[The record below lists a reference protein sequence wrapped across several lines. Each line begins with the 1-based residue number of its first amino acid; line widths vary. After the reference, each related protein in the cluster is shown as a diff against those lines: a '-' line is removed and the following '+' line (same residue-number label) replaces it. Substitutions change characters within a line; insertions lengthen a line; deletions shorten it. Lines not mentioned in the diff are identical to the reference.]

1 MIRVLVVDDSAVS
14 LELLV
19 QILNSDPNLR
29 VVGTA
34 VNGEQALAAVARHRP
49 DVITMDLHMPKMNGF
64 DATRRIMETH
74 PTPVVIVCGSSI
86 PEDVET
92 TFRALEAGA
101 LAVVRRPPGLSHPKH
116 AAEVAELV
124 QSVKLMSEVKV
135 VRRWSRGRG
144 MRRAETAAPAVPAGL
159 TLEWPTRNVEI
170 IAIGASTGGPP
181 VLQAIL
187 SALPASLGAP
197 VLIVQHMATGFVQ
210 GFVDWLSPTSSLPV
224 HLAGQGTEIHPGHVY
239 VAPDGF
245 HLKVGQKGRAVL
257 SSHEPEHGLR
267 PSVSFLLRSVAQV
280 YGADAAGVLLTGMGT
295 DGAAELKLMREK
307 GAVTIAQDKESS
319 VVHGMPGE
327 AIELDAAEFVL
338 SPRQISALLARL
350 GGQKGGRP

>member
-14 LELLV
+14 REMLV
-19 QILNSDPNLR
+19 QVLNSDQDLR

-34 VNGEQALAAVARHRP
+34 TNGEQALAAVARHRP
-49 DVITMDLHMPKMNGF
+49 DVITMDLHMPKMNGY

-74 PTPVVIVCGSSI
+74 PTPVVIVSGSVI
-86 PEDVET
+86 PEDVRT

-101 LAVVRRPPGLSHPKH
+101 LAVVRRPPGINHPEH

-135 VRRWSRGRG
+135 VRRWSRSRG
-144 MRRAETAAPAVPAGL
+144 MRRAEAAAPAVP
-159 TLEWPTRNVEI
+159 TLDPSTRNVEI
-170 IAIGASTGGPP
+170 VAIGASTGGPP

-187 SALPASLGAP
+187 SALPASLSAP

-210 GFVDWLSPTSSLPV
+210 GFADWLGQTSGLPV
-224 HLAGQGTEIHPGHVY
+224 QVAGQGAEIFPGHVY

-245 HLKVGQKGRAVL
+245 HLKVEQKGRTVL
-257 SSHEPEHGLR
+257 SSEEPEHGLR
-267 PSVSFLLRSVAQV
+267 PSVSSLFRSVAKV

-295 DGAAELKLMREK
+295 DGAAELKVLREK

-327 AIELDAAEFVL
+327 AIELDAADFVL
-338 SPRQISALLARL
+338 APGEISALLARL
-350 GGQKGGRP
+350 GSRKGGRP